1 VIETYQ
7 DEQAME
13 PQEPQEANF
22 AEIAAIYA
30 DGVSLQFDGMEEPT
44 QKHYLTNAAIKFA
57 VGDRVRVLKD
67 CGTYVVEYP
76 VGAPLTRL
84 VADYAD
90 EAGEA
95 THATNADSATNATN
109 ATNAENAQNAGS
121 ADQATNSAH
130 AQNLWNSGYIDS
142 RRIWLRVEGTGS
154 SARYYI
160 NADNGNAKEI

>member
-1 VIETYQ
+1 MIETYQ

-30 DGVSLQFDGMEEPT
+30 DGVSLQFDGMDAPT

-84 VADYAD
+84 VADYAT

-95 THATNADSATNATN
+95 THATSADTATD
-109 ATNAENAQNAGS
+109 ATNAEAAESASS
-121 ADQATNSAH
+121 ADQAANSSH
-130 AQNLWNSGYIDS
+130 AQNLWNSGYIDT

-160 NADNGNAKEI
+160 NADNGNAKEIT